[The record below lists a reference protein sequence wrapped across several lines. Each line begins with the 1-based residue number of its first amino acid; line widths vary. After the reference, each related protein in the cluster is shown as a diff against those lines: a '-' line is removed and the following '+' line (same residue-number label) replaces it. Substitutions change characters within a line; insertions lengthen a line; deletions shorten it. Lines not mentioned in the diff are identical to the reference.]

1 MDAKPPI
8 RFVTGS
14 EATGGRGV
22 SADTGAS
29 QALDDVLIGLLPVG
43 AAAPIDDVPVDLT
56 AFMPLV
62 RSIAYRIHAS
72 IPLYAAVELSDLLQS
87 GHLGLVHA
95 GKAYQKS
102 RRVPFPVYA
111 RFRIRG
117 EILDALRR
125 LDFASRGMRR
135 ADKLLRA
142 IQDASNAESEQPPV
156 LAAGSDTLHGTPIE
170 HRGHLNPARFIR
182 LPAVAITSL
191 DEQRTE
197 AANWRTSSPGPDKIH
212 SASEARTH
220 LDEAVRTLPPRSQE
234 LIRFYY
240 QGGLTMREIGEHFH
254 IKESRVSQLH
264 RRALNSMARH
274 LRAAGIGSAAE
285 VCELEG

>member
-1 MDAKPPI
+1 MDATPLN
-8 RFVTGS
+8 RSGADS
-14 EATGGRGV
+14 EPNEGCGA
-22 SADTGAS
+22 SADEQNS
-29 QALDDVLIGLLPVG
+29 QALDD
-43 AAAPIDDVPVDLT
+43 APIDLT

-62 RSIAYRIHAS
+62 RSIAYRIYAS
-72 IPLYAAVELSDLLQS
+72 IPPYAAVELSDLLQS

-135 ADKLLRA
+135 TDKLLRNLH
-142 IQDASNAESEQPPV
+142 DASRAELEQAPLHAAEDESPAAAPV
-156 LAAGSDTLHGTPIE
+156 E
-170 HRGHLNPARFIR
+170 HRGHLNPTSFIR
-182 LPAVAITSL
+182 LPPVAITSL
-191 DEQRTE
+191 DEQRPE
-197 AANWRTSSPGPDKIH
+197 AANWRTTLPGPDKIH
-212 SASEARTH
+212 SATEARSH

-264 RRALNSMARH
+264 RCALNSMARH
-274 LRAAGIGSAAE
+274 LRAAGIGSAGE
-285 VCELEG
+285 VWELEG

>member
-1 MDAKPPI
+1 MDATPQI
-8 RFVTGS
+8 RFS
-14 EATGGRGV
+14 ALSKPTGGCCV
-22 SADTGAS
+22 STDEQTS
-29 QALDDVLIGLLPVG
+29 HDLDDV
-43 AAAPIDDVPVDLT
+43 PIDLT

-62 RSIAYRIHAS
+62 RSIAYRIYAS
-72 IPLYAAVELSDLLQS
+72 IPPYAAVELSDLLQS

-95 GKAYQKS
+95 GRAYQKS

-135 ADKLLRA
+135 TDKLLR
-142 IQDASNAESEQPPV
+142 IIHDASTAESEQSPLHASAEVPPPV
-156 LAAGSDTLHGTPIE
+156 ALGD

-182 LPAVAITSL
+182 LPPVAITSL
-191 DEQRTE
+191 DEQRPE

-212 SASEARTH
+212 SATEARTH

-274 LRAAGIGSAAE
+274 LRAAGIASAGE
-285 VCELEG
+285 VWELEG

>member
-1 MDAKPPI
+1 MEAKPSI
-8 RFVTGS
+8 RLTDGS
-14 EATGGRGV
+14 GPNVVCCLSVGEQTQEV
-22 SADTGAS
+22 
-29 QALDDVLIGLLPVG
+29 LDD
-43 AAAPIDDVPVDLT
+43 APIDLT

-62 RSIAYRIHAS
+62 RSIAYRIFAS
-72 IPLYAAVELSDLLQS
+72 IPPYAAVELSDLLQS

-102 RRVPFPVYA
+102 RRVPFAVYA

-135 ADKLLRA
+135 TDKLLRT
-142 IQDASNAESEQPPV
+142 IHDASKAESEQAPLHSTEEESSQINPV
-156 LAAGSDTLHGTPIE
+156 E
-170 HRGHLNPARFIR
+170 NRGHLNPARFIR
-182 LPAVAITSL
+182 LPPVAITSL
-191 DEQRTE
+191 DEQRPE
-197 AANWRTSSPGPDKIH
+197 AANWRTTSPGPDKIH
-212 SASEARTH
+212 SATEARTH

-274 LRAAGIGSAAE
+274 LRAAGIGSAGE
-285 VCELEG
+285 VWELEG

>member
-1 MDAKPPI
+1 LVP
-8 RFVTGS
+8 
-14 EATGGRGV
+14 
-22 SADTGAS
+22 SAIADGFA
-29 QALDDVLIGLLPVG
+29 DD
-43 AAAPIDDVPVDLT
+43 DPVDLT

-62 RSIAYRIHAS
+62 RSIAYRIYAS
-72 IPLYAAVELSDLLQS
+72 IPPYAAVELSDLLQS

-135 ADKLLRA
+135 TDKLLRS
-142 IQDASNAESEQPPV
+142 IHDASQAESERSPLTAEKETRP
-156 LAAGSDTLHGTPIE
+156 LTPSE
-170 HRGHLNPARFIR
+170 QRGHLNPARFIR
-182 LPAVAITSL
+182 LPPVAITSL
-191 DEQRTE
+191 DDQRPE
-197 AANWRTSSPGPDKIH
+197 AANWRTSLPGPDKIH
-212 SASEARTH
+212 SACEARTH

-240 QGGLTMREIGEHFH
+240 QGGLTMREIGERFH

-274 LRAAGIGSAAE
+274 LRAAGIGSAGA
-285 VCELEG
+285 VWELEG

>member
-1 MDAKPPI
+1 MDATTPI
-8 RFVTGS
+8 RFPTGPES
-14 EATGGRGV
+14 TAVRVAAGRHNAPVAALQGTEQMME
-22 SADTGAS
+22 DT
-29 QALDDVLIGLLPVG
+29 
-43 AAAPIDDVPVDLT
+43 PIDLT

-62 RSIAYRIHAS
+62 RSIAYRIFTS
-72 IPLYAAVELSDLLQS
+72 IPPYAAVELSDLMQS
-87 GHLGLVHA
+87 GLLGLVHA

-135 ADKLLRA
+135 TEKLLRSLHE
-142 IQDASNAESEQPPV
+142 ASTAESEQSPLHSTGEARLEPAPV
-156 LAAGSDTLHGTPIE
+156 NQ
-170 HRGHLNPARFIR
+170 RGHLSPARFIR
-182 LPAVAITSL
+182 LPPVAITSL
-191 DEQRTE
+191 DEQRPE

-212 SASEARTH
+212 SAIEARIH
-220 LDEAVRTLPPRSQE
+220 LDEAVRSLPPRSQQ

-274 LRAAGIGSAAE
+274 LRAAVIGSAGE
-285 VCELEG
+285 VWELEG